1 MASILKSI
9 ATGITRTPFIGEA
22 YRKYW
27 NSVTKGVKNAHIK
40 GRDEGKT
47 TPVTMSTKKTL
58 SKKTNLSG
66 GSYGG
71 SGGYGGGGGY
81 SGGGSVGG
89 QKIDL
94 TPYIKAI
101 KEGVEANKKTL
112 RDSYASQRNQLSQAL
127 KAYQENTATA
137 RKQQTD
143 AFNSSRADLE
153 EQAFM
158 NNRAA
163 RQSAAARGIGGSG
176 LQQLSQLSSQIQSSK
191 QTSDLAKENTNTQ
204 NELTKALKDYQEKT
218 NTQINDLNKEEAN
231 KITALDKEAAQQIA
245 NQEYNE
251 MVRFI
256 NSLGSGGGGGYS
268 GGYSGGG
275 RSSSSSSDTYNG
287 YLTALQQNTDS
298 GVNALKKTYN
308 KYKSKGTKEL
318 TKQLNKTYKTYA
330 NNNKASYVNAGL
342 GVGDALA
349 YRNIYTNQLKKAFNK
364 YIK

>member
-1 MASILKSI
+1 MAFLPFLAGQVAATLGSNLSKSLKKNKNTNRGGKGSSGGGGGGSRGATNKKSLKSVN
-9 ATGITRTPFIGEA
+9 FIGDN
-22 YRKYW
+22 YG
-27 NSVTKGVKNAHIK
+27 S
-40 GRDEGKT
+40 
-47 TPVTMSTKKTL
+47 
-58 SKKTNLSG
+58 SG
-66 GSYGG
+66 GYGG
-71 SGGYGGGGGY
+71 SGGSGGGY
-81 SGGGSVGG
+81 GYDSGSS
-89 QKIDL
+89 KIDL
-94 TPYIKAI
+94 TPYIKSI
-101 KEGVEANKKTL
+101 KEGVEANKKTI

-176 LQQLSQLSSQIQSSK
+176 LQQLSQLASQIQSSK

-204 NELTKALKDYQEKT
+204 NELTKALKDYEEKT

-251 MVRFI
+251 MVRYL

-268 GGYSGGG
+268 GGSSGGSG
-275 RSSSSSSDTYNG
+275 SSSSSDAYNG

-298 GVNALKKTYN
+298 GIAALKKTYN
-308 KYKSKGTKEL
+308 KYKSKGTKTL
-318 TKQLNKTYKTYA
+318 NKQLNKVYNNYAKNNNTSYA
-330 NNNKASYVNAGL
+330 NSGL

-349 YRNIYTNQLKKAFNK
+349 YRNMYVNQLRKAFNK
-364 YIK
+364 YVK